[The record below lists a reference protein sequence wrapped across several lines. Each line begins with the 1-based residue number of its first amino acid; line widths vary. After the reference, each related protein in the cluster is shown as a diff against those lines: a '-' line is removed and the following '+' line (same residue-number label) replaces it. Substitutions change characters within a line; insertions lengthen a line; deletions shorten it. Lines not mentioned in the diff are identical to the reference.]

1 MLYYFLPAILA
12 LGITTSYEDIRYGK
26 IRNKWIIFALVYAII
41 IYSALIINS
50 YFIGKVNTNY
60 LIELV
65 ANIGFAVIAGFS
77 MWYFGLWT
85 AGDGKLFIAYS
96 ALIPLSVYK
105 YGYQEWIP
113 SITLLINAF
122 ILGLIFMLGLIIY
135 KLRLKELKKA
145 ILSFLKNFFQPKQLL
160 NSVVYLFAVY
170 WIIEMLLSL
179 IGIKQ
184 SYILKIL
191 LTLLLFSAMQ
201 KKLGKS
207 SFYLTLALVLL
218 RLAIDKSIYSWAFLK
233 NFIILIIIWRLIM
246 GFFTGGISELGREL
260 FSKERNVKDLKP
272 GMLLGELI
280 EKKEKITK
288 EELKALKKQ
297 ENIEIIKN
305 KKSYYIK
312 KPKTGFE
319 LNKFINEEAEGLT
332 KEQIEKIRGI
342 GIIKIKVAQTIPFAP
357 LMFLG
362 IILTLIAKGNL
373 LILVKT
379 LF

>member
-1 MLYYFLPAILA
+1 
-12 LGITTSYEDIRYGK
+12 
-26 IRNKWIIFALVYAII
+26 
-41 IYSALIINS
+41 
-50 YFIGKVNTNY
+50 
-60 LIELV
+60 
-65 ANIGFAVIAGFS
+65 
-77 MWYFGLWT
+77 
-85 AGDGKLFIAYS
+85 
-96 ALIPLSVYK
+96 
-105 YGYQEWIP
+105 
-113 SITLLINAF
+113 
-122 ILGLIFMLGLIIY
+122 
-135 KLRLKELKKA
+135 
-145 ILSFLKNFFQPKQLL
+145 
-160 NSVVYLFAVY
+160 
-170 WIIEMLLSL
+170 
-179 IGIKQ
+179 
-184 SYILKIL
+184 
-191 LTLLLFSAMQ
+191 
-201 KKLGKS
+201 
-207 SFYLTLALVLL
+207 
-218 RLAIDKSIYSWAFLK
+218 
-233 NFIILIIIWRLIM
+233 M